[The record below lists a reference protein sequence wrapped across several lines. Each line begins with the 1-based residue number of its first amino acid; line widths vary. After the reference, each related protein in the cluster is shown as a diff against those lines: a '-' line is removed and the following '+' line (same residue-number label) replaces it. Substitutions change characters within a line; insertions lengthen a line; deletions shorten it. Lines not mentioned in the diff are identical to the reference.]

1 MFKSNFEQYSI
12 EKYGVKNPSQLKEIR
27 DKVYNTNL
35 KKYGVKNV
43 MHIGM
48 SEEKIETLKNKDKFK
63 KLILENNYKHTYELA
78 KYFNITEAT
87 INQYINKYH
96 LRNLFDYS
104 QSKGELE
111 VRKFINEYYKTINNS
126 REIVKPYELDI
137 YIPEKNIAIEYNG
150 EYWHAQERRYM
161 NDKIKQYLCREKNIE
176 LIIIWEKDWYSKK
189 EEIKNM
195 LLEKLNIDKIIK

>member
-1 MFKSNFEQYSI
+1 M

-27 DKVYNTNL
+27 DKVDNTNL

-43 MHIGM
+43 MYIGM

-78 KYFNITEAT
+78 NYFNITEAT

-111 VRKFINEYYKTINNS
+111 VRNFINEYYKTVNNS

-150 EYWHAQERRYM
+150 EYWHSQERRSM

-176 LIIIWEKDWYSKK
+176 LIIVWEKDWYSRK